1 MVVWLSHEHSITC
14 ADESVSSARLSTDEG
29 VNVSFVRCIISIII
43 LSVNLL
49 EIGRFEV
56 FLVCLE
62 MSSKSKKEA
71 KGEAEQ
77 QPQPPHMTAMKP
89 VTEGAYGG
97 GMYGTEKNN
106 KEENTSNRAPAS
118 DTQSADGPVGHT
130 IEPKHKPPPSSGD
143 RDIDI
148 TGQSYIQ

>member
-1 MVVWLSHEHSITC
+1 
-14 ADESVSSARLSTDEG
+14 
-29 VNVSFVRCIISIII
+29 
-43 LSVNLL
+43 
-49 EIGRFEV
+49 
-56 FLVCLE
+56 
-62 MSSKSKKEA
+62 MSSKSEKEA

-97 GMYGTEKNN
+97 GMYGTDKNN
-106 KEENTSNRAPAS
+106 EEGITSSKAPAS
-118 DTQSADGPVGHT
+118 YTQSADGPVENT

>member
-1 MVVWLSHEHSITC
+1 M
-14 ADESVSSARLSTDEG
+14 
-29 VNVSFVRCIISIII
+29 
-43 LSVNLL
+43 
-49 EIGRFEV
+49 
-56 FLVCLE
+56 
-62 MSSKSKKEA
+62 SKKEA

-77 QPQPPHMTAMKP
+77 QPQPPHMTPMKP

-97 GMYGTEKNN
+97 GMYGTE
-106 KEENTSNRAPAS
+106 EEEITSNRAPAS
-118 DTQSADGPVGHT
+118 DTESADGPVGHT